1 MKRLAD
7 LGMPPGSYERYLD
20 ILKTPYGM
28 LLCSGPTGSGKTT
41 TLYASLAQISR
52 DELNVMT
59 IEDPVEYVFPNAN
72 QMQILHQA
80 DITFASGLKSILRQ
94 DPDIILVGEIRDEE
108 TARIAVQSA
117 LTGHFVMSSI
127 HATDACSALFR
138 LVDMGIEGFLVA
150 SSLVGVVGQRLVRRI
165 CPSCAEPY
173 ELSQNELE
181 WYQRLGGS
189 STKKVFMKGTG
200 CQFCSNT
207 GYRERVGV
215 YEVLAVTE
223 DVSHAL
229 VAGATPHE
237 VRKIAVDLGM
247 RTMGFEGMQLVERD
261 ITTID
266 EVVRNVHVH

>member
-1 MKRLAD
+1 MVNSVNIA
-7 LGMPPGSYERYLD
+7 
-20 ILKTPYGM
+20 
-28 LLCSGPTGSGKTT
+28 
-41 TLYASLAQISR
+41 ASLSTRANSR
-52 DELNVMT
+52 NKDAMHMIQPST
-59 IEDPVEYVFPNAN
+59 NAEPGAT
-72 QMQILHQA
+72 L
-80 DITFASGLKSILRQ
+80 
-94 DPDIILVGEIRDEE
+94 PDGIGR
-108 TARIAVQSA
+108 SA
-117 LTGHFVMSSI
+117 
-127 HATDACSALFR
+127 
-138 LVDMGIEGFLVA
+138 
-150 SSLVGVVGQRLVRRI
+150 VRRI